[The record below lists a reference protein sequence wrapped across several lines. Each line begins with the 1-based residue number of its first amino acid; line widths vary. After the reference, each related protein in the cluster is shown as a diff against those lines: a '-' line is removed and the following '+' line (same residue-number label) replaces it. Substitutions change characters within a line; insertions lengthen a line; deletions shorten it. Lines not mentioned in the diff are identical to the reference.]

1 MTELARD
8 PETDSIG
15 GSGRPRHHAASFRDP
30 SGFIFTRGGVI
41 YRQVGPA
48 ARDAYERL
56 LASGLYDRLVEAGDL
71 VAHEEVDLS
80 LSLDQRAFR
89 VLRPERIPFISYP
102 YEWCFSQLKD
112 AALLTLR
119 LQKAAL
125 ACGMG
130 LKDATPYNIAFW
142 RGRPVWIDTSSF
154 EVPAPGAPWVAYR
167 QFCQMFLAPLAL
179 MSLVDVRLQDLLR
192 SNLDGI
198 PLDLATRLLPS
209 TTRLRPGLLMHLHL
223 HAAAQRRVSAPVPS
237 DGSIGKLSPAALSGI
252 VNSLERTVRKLVWS
266 PPATTWGDYYGA
278 TNYSESA
285 FAHKREIVESAID
298 QLRPATVWDLGANDG
313 TFSRVA
319 TARGLP
325 TVAFDIDPVAVEKNY
340 QRTKQDADTH
350 MLPLRLDLTNPSGR
364 CGWASEEREAL
375 EDRGPADLL
384 LALALVHHL
393 AIAHNVPLP
402 RVADFLARLGRALV
416 IEFVPKSDSQV
427 RRMLASRADIFDDY
441 TQEAFVRAFERRFEI
456 LEAIP
461 VRDAMRTVYLM
472 RAAS

>member
-1 MTELARD
+1 
-8 PETDSIG
+8 
-15 GSGRPRHHAASFRDP
+15 
-30 SGFIFTRGGVI
+30 
-41 YRQVGPA
+41 
-48 ARDAYERL
+48 
-56 LASGLYDRLVEAGDL
+56 
-71 VAHEEVDLS
+71 
-80 LSLDQRAFR
+80 
-89 VLRPERIPFISYP
+89 
-102 YEWCFSQLKD
+102 
-112 AALLTLR
+112 
-119 LQKAAL
+119 
-125 ACGMG
+125 
-130 LKDATPYNIAFW
+130 
-142 RGRPVWIDTSSF
+142 
-154 EVPAPGAPWVAYR
+154 
-167 QFCQMFLAPLAL
+167 
-179 MSLVDVRLQDLLR
+179 
-192 SNLDGI
+192 
-198 PLDLATRLLPS
+198 
-209 TTRLRPGLLMHLHL
+209 MHLHL

-298 QLRPATVWDLGANDG
+298 RLRPATVWDLGANDG